1 MAALPSLPHAA
12 STESLLEDCT
22 GSLFPPLSALA
33 AASSHEGGNLGAGGR
48 DGRPERRNAREFPAP
63 RAREMCLDRYLS
75 TLYADH

>member
-12 STESLLEDCT
+12 SAESLLEDCT

-48 DGRPERRNAREFPAP
+48 DAAGRSGGGT
-63 RAREMCLDRYLS
+63 RASSQRREMCLLFE
-75 TLYADH
+75 